1 MKANY
6 KRQMKNLNKTYDTT
20 IIKAFTLYR
29 NDYFLKGLS

>member
-6 KRQMKNLNKTYDTT
+6 ERQMKDLHKSYDTT